1 MARMLSQITKFMV
14 THTVCHHKFGH
25 FMYLLQDEMEI
36 GNTSSL
42 QITQSTAN
50 ILAGY
55 WAKIFAFVS
64 IMHDSKLSLIPEY
77 VLYYS

>member
-1 MARMLSQITKFMV
+1 MARMLSVCV
-14 THTVCHHKFGH
+14 TINLVT

-36 GNTSSL
+36 GNTRSL

-55 WAKIFAFVS
+55 WAKIFVFVS

>member
-1 MARMLSQITKFMV
+1 MARMLSVCV
-14 THTVCHHKFGH
+14 TINLVT

-36 GNTSSL
+36 AF

>member
-1 MARMLSQITKFMV
+1 MARMLSICV
-14 THTVCHHKFGH
+14 TINLVT
-25 FMYLLQDEMEI
+25 FMYLLQEEMEI
-36 GNTSSL
+36 GNTRSL

-55 WAKIFAFVS
+55 WAKTFAFVS
-64 IMHDSKLSLIPEY
+64 IMHDSKLSLIPKY